1 MAYSVQ
7 KTKWSQNNPT
17 ERVKTNEQ
25 AGRLRVAYA
34 TYEASAEQSTIEMFN
49 LPNGARIVAGY
60 LGHDALGSSTT
71 LSVGFA
77 AYTSSAGASVSAD
90 VDAYKAA
97 AASTADAVTAFPA
110 TMAKLAMSE
119 VDANQD
125 GLPVTFT
132 LAGANGTGTIS
143 CEMFYVV
150 D

>member
-25 AGRLRVAYA
+25 AGRIRVAYA

-71 LSVGFA
+71 LSVGYA
-77 AYTSSAGASVSAD
+77 AHTSSAGASVSAD

-97 AASTADAVTAFPA
+97 AASTADQVVAFPS

-125 GLPVTFT
+125 GLPVTVT
-132 LAGANGTGTIS
+132 LSNANGTGTIS
-143 CEMFYVV
+143 LEMFYVV

>member
-25 AGRLRVAYA
+25 AGRLRIAFA

-49 LPNGARIVAGY
+49 LPNGARIVSGT
-60 LGHDALGSSTT
+60 LGHDALGSNTT
-71 LSVGFA
+71 LSVGYA
-77 AYTSSAGASVSAD
+77 AHTSSAGASVSAD

-97 AASTADAVTAFPA
+97 AASTADAVTAFPT

-125 GLPVTFT
+125 GLPVTVT
-132 LAGANGTGTIS
+132 LAGANGSNTIS
-143 CEMFYVV
+143 LEMFYVV

>member
-97 AASTADAVTAFPA
+97 AASTADQVVAFPA

-119 VDANQD
+119 VDADQD
-125 GLPVTFT
+125 GLPVTVT
-132 LAGANGTGTIS
+132 LAGANGSNTIS
-143 CEMFYVV
+143 LEMFYVV

>member
-60 LGHDALGSSTT
+60 LGHDALGGSTT
-71 LSVGFA
+71 LSVGYA
-77 AYTSSAGASVSAD
+77 AHTSSAGASVSAD

-97 AASTADAVTAFPA
+97 AASTADAVTAFPT

-125 GLPVTFT
+125 GLPVTVT
-132 LAGANGTGTIS
+132 LAGANGSNTIS
-143 CEMFYVV
+143 LEMFYVV

>member
-97 AASTADAVTAFPA
+97 AASTADQVVAFSA
-110 TMAKLAMSE
+110 TMAKLAFSE

-125 GLPVTFT
+125 GLPVTVT

>member
-71 LSVGFA
+71 LSVGYA
-77 AYTSSAGASVSAD
+77 AHTSSAGATVAID
-90 VDAYKAA
+90 VDAYKGRRLQQQMLLQL
-97 AASTADAVTAFPA
+97 SQ
-110 TMAKLAMSE
+110 LLWL
-119 VDANQD
+119 N
-125 GLPVTFT
+125 
-132 LAGANGTGTIS
+132 
-143 CEMFYVV
+143 
-150 D
+150 

>member
-25 AGRLRVAYA
+25 AGRLRIAFA

-49 LPNGARIVAGY
+49 LPNGARIVSGT

-71 LSVGFA
+71 LSVGYA
-77 AYTSSAGASVSAD
+77 AHTSSAGASVSAD

-97 AASTADAVTAFPA
+97 AASTADAVTAFPT

-125 GLPVTFT
+125 GLPVTVT
-132 LAGANGTGTIS
+132 LAGANGSNTIS
-143 CEMFYVV
+143 LEMFYVV

>member
-34 TYEASAEQSTIEMFN
+34 TYEASAEQATIEMFN

-71 LSVGFA
+71 LSVGYA
-77 AYTSSAGASVSAD
+77 AHTSSAGATVSLD

-97 AASTADAVTAFPA
+97 AASTADQVVAFPA
-110 TMAKLAMSE
+110 TMANLAMSE

-125 GLPVTFT
+125 GLPVTVT

>member
-60 LGHDALGSSTT
+60 LGHDALGSSTN
-71 LSVGFA
+71 LSVGYA
-77 AYTSSAGASVSAD
+77 AHTSSAGASVSAD

-97 AASTADAVTAFPA
+97 AASTADQVVAFPA

-125 GLPVTFT
+125 GLPVTVT
-132 LAGANGTGTIS
+132 LAGANGSNTIS
-143 CEMFYVV
+143 LEMFYVV

>member
-34 TYEASAEQSTIEMFN
+34 TYEANAEQSTIEMFN

-60 LGHDALGSSTT
+60 LGHDALGGSTT
-71 LSVGFA
+71 LSVGYA
-77 AYTSSAGASVSAD
+77 AHTSSAGASVSAD

-97 AASTADAVTAFPA
+97 AASTADQVVAFPS

-125 GLPVTFT
+125 GLPITVT
-132 LAGANGTGTIS
+132 LAGANGSNTIS
-143 CEMFYVV
+143 LEMFYVV